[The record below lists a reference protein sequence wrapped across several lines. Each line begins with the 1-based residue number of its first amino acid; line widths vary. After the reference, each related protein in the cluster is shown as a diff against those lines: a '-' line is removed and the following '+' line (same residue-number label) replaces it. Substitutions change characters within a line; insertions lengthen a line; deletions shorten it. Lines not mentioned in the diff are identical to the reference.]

1 MLEFFFIRV
10 PLEFVPGQQVLGVD
24 DEVPRPR
31 DIVLDDALVK
41 YAIEVGVAVL
51 VVLMETESAG
61 Y

>member
-10 PLEFVPGQQVLGVD
+10 PLEFVPGQQVFGVD
-24 DEVPRPR
+24 DEMPCPG
-31 DIVLDDALVK
+31 DIVLNDAFVK
-41 YAIEVGVAVL
+41 YAVEIGVAVF